1 MSFITLRY
9 LSPNLISVLVITI
22 LGVVLAILLLVGAFQ
37 VRSFSVPISEHLNRN
52 VSSSALELT
61 SRFFAPDASVSC
73 VSRETY

>member
-52 VSSSALELT
+52 FRSALELT